1 MDRMYRAAGPA
12 RSAATRLAPPAPRRR
27 PARPRS
33 AGAVAV
39 GGGGYGFPMAARTKS
54 AKDRPSYR
62 CTECGWTTAKWLGR
76 CPECQAWGTVEEYG
90 AAPAVRTTAAGRVSA
105 PALPIG
111 QVDGRQATARS
122 TGVPELDRVL
132 GGGLVP
138 GAVVLLAGEP
148 GVGKSTLLL
157 DVAAKA
163 AGPEHPTLYVTGEE
177 SAGQVRLR
185 ADRINALH
193 DHLYLAAETN
203 LASVLGHLD
212 EVKPSLLILDSV
224 QTIASP
230 EIDGAPGGMA
240 QVREVAGALIRASK
254 ERGMSTLL
262 VGHVTKDGAIAGP
275 RLLEHL
281 VDVVLHFEG
290 DRHARLR
297 LVRGVKNRY
306 GATDEVGCF
315 ELHDEGITGLTDP
328 SGLFLTRRD
337 EPVPGTCLTVTLE
350 GRRPLVAEVQA
361 LTVESQIPSP
371 RRTTS
376 GLETSRVSMMLAVLE
391 QRGRISA
398 LGKRDIYSATVGGV
412 KLSEP
417 AADLAIALALA
428 SAASDTPLPKNLVA
442 IGEVGLAGEVR
453 RVTGV
458 QRRLAEAHRL
468 GFTHAL
474 VPADPGKVPA
484 GMTVT
489 EVANMGDA
497 LRVLPRGRR
506 RGDNDGPGKG
516 PESAPWGAR
525 EAAARGGR
533 GGGRDS
539 GRGAAR
545 DEDREP
551 F

>member
-1 MDRMYRAAGPA
+1 M
-12 RSAATRLAPPAPRRR
+12 ATR
-27 PARPRS
+27 
-33 AGAVAV
+33 
-39 GGGGYGFPMAARTKS
+39 KS
-54 AKDRPSYR
+54 SGKERPSYR

-76 CPECQAWGTVEEYG
+76 CPECQAWGTVEEFG
-90 AAPAVRTTAAGRVSA
+90 GAPAVRTTAPGRVTTA
-105 PALPIG
+105 AVPIG
-111 QVDGRQATARS
+111 EVDGRQATARS
-122 TGVPELDRVL
+122 TGVDELDRVL

-163 AGPEHPTLYVTGEE
+163 ASEAHRTLYVTGEE
-177 SAGQVRLR
+177 SASQVRLR
-185 ADRINALH
+185 ADRIGALA
-193 DHLYLAAETN
+193 DHLYLAAETD
-203 LASVLGHLD
+203 LSTVLGHLD
-212 EVKPSLLILDSV
+212 TVKPSLLVLDSV
-224 QTIASP
+224 QTVASP
-230 EIDGAPGGMA
+230 EIEGAPGGMA

-306 GATDEVGCF
+306 GTTDEVGCF
-315 ELHDEGITGLTDP
+315 ELHDEGITGLADP
-328 SGLFLTRRD
+328 SGLFLTRRA

-361 LTVESQIPSP
+361 LTVDSQIPSP

-391 QRGRISA
+391 QRGRITA

-412 KLSEP
+412 KLTEP
-417 AADLAIALALA
+417 AADLAVALALA

-458 QRRLAEAHRL
+458 QRRLSEAARL

-474 VPADPGKVPA
+474 VPSDPGKIPD
-484 GMTVT
+484 GMRVL
-489 EVANMGDA
+489 EVADVGEA
-497 LRVLPRGRR
+497 LSVLPKRVRR
-506 RGDNDGPGKG
+506 
-516 PESAPWGAR
+516 EAPQEEGAR
-525 EAAARGGR
+525 R
-533 GGGRDS
+533 
-539 GRGAAR
+539 
-545 DEDREP
+545 
-551 F
+551 